1 MPMFPHPYCGGESAI
16 ALAFQLTILPSADG
30 RASLSAI
37 VQIKERVD

>member
-1 MPMFPHPYCGGESAI
+1 MPMFPTPIAAEKSAI